1 MVALGWLID
10 RIFVTDWTTALAGLV
25 FVLNGALLVIL
36 DSAIT
41 ARDIDHET
49 SLSETL
55 WRFLLLPWFWMM

>member
-1 MVALGWLID
+1 
-10 RIFVTDWTTALAGLV
+10 VTDWTTALAGLV
-25 FVLNGALLVIL
+25 FFLNGMLLVIL

-41 ARDIDHET
+41 ARDTNHEA